1 MTEFNPRYISYD
13 ETRAEAEEFL
23 NEYHTPLTIPVPIE
37 EIVEFDLS
45 MEIIPMLGLRDEITG
60 EAFLSSD
67 LEAIYVD
74 EETMRYNPGRYRFS
88 LAHEIAH
95 YWLHDELYQNTKV
108 DNIRDWRAVQE
119 ALGAGYRNFE
129 TQANNFAG
137 LVLVPTDE
145 LTIEFRTKATQL
157 AGLGFHGDAL
167 SREPARSR
175 IITHMAQHFNVSDQT
190 AAIRLERENLLL
202 SVDQLKG

>member
-1 MTEFNPRYISYD
+1 MTAFKPRYISYD
-13 ETRAEAEEFL
+13 ETRAAAEEFL
-23 NEYHTPLTIPVPIE
+23 NEYHAALTIPVPIA
-37 EIVEFDLS
+37 EIVEFDLA
-45 MEIIPMLGLRDEITG
+45 MEIIPILGLRDEITG

-67 LEAIYVD
+67 LGAIYVD
-74 EETMRYNPGRYRFS
+74 EDTMKYNPGRYRFS
-88 LAHEIAH
+88 LAHEVAH

-108 DNIRDWRAVQE
+108 DSIREWRAVQE
-119 ALGAGYRNFE
+119 ALGTGYRNFE

-145 LTIEFRTKATQL
+145 LTIEFRTTAAQL
-157 AGLGFHGDAL
+157 AGLGIRGDDL

-175 IITHMAQHFNVSDQT
+175 IITHMAQHFAISDQT
-190 AAIRLERENLLL
+190 ATIRLERENLLL